1 MRTWSPK
8 GQTPVLEFNF
18 NWKKLSA
25 IAGLSWWNFYFRLY
39 PGAIKTEQVIDFLKH
54 LQRHVRGKLLI
65 VWDGVATH
73 RSRLVRVYLK
83 SLLAKSGWSVS
94 QPMPRNSTRWS
105 TVSG

>member
-8 GQTPVLEFNF
+8 GHTPVLEFNF

-54 LQRHVRGKLLI
+54 LQRIRLRNY
-65 VWDGVATH
+65 ATKH
-73 RSRLVRVYLK
+73 
-83 SLLAKSGWSVS
+83 LLAQQHTIMLRPKSTAGF
-94 QPMPRNSTRWS
+94 
-105 TVSG
+105 